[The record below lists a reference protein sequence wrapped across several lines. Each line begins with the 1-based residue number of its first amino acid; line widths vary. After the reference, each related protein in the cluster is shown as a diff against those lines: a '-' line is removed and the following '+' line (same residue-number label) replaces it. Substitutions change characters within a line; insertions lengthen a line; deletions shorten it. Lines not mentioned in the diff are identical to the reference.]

1 VSLPVGLFT
10 VVAEAAP
17 ANPVAPHPWT
27 FIFQVINVLV
37 VIGGLGFLLFRPLG
51 DLMKKREAF
60 IEESLTNAQKAKQ
73 EADALRAEYEK
84 KLGSAEKEAQS
95 ILRQA
100 TREAQE
106 YKQARIQEAEIAY
119 ERMIAKAQEEI
130 EESRKAMLVSL
141 REEVANMAV
150 MAASQVLGRVISD
163 DEHLEM
169 IRGFIDKVMV
179 LPQVVE
185 ELADV
190 HDGQESLR
198 VELTTAA
205 PLPDDLCQ
213 SLRERLARLGGSKEI
228 RLVVRHDPDLI
239 GGARLRINGVFVDDS
254 ISSRLR
260 QLDRFLTTNGSFDSN
275 E

>member
-1 VSLPVGLFT
+1 
-10 VVAEAAP
+10 
-17 ANPVAPHPWT
+17 
-27 FIFQVINVLV
+27 
-37 VIGGLGFLLFRPLG
+37 
-51 DLMKKREAF
+51 
-60 IEESLTNAQKAKQ
+60 
-73 EADALRAEYEK
+73 
-84 KLGSAEKEAQS
+84 
-95 ILRQA
+95 
-100 TREAQE
+100 
-106 YKQARIQEAEIAY
+106 
-119 ERMIAKAQEEI
+119 
-130 EESRKAMLVSL
+130 MLVSL